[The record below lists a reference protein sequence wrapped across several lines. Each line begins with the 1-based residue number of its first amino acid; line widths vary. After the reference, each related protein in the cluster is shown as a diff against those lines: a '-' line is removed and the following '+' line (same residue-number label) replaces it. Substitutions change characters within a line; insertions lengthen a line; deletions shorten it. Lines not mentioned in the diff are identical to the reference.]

1 MQIYTVIIIYLLI
14 VKNKIIQSTY
24 IFLLIIFSCKNQTYY
39 NEYAIVS
46 AKKEATLAGIKI
58 LEMGGN
64 AFDAMIAVDLALAV
78 VYPNAGNLGGG
89 GFLVYRDSK
98 GNIGSLD
105 YREKAPLRAS
115 EKMFLDNENNI
126 IPNLSREG
134 AFSVAVPGT
143 PAGLFEIYQRFG
155 SIPLDSIFKPALYL
169 AKDGFKLTKRQANL
183 FNSSKNKILELNN
196 NIELFNNDFHE
207 GFLFKN
213 IQLYK
218 TLLYL
223 LENGLNSFYTGKNA
237 EKIIEYLSSK
247 GGIISQDDLV
257 KYQPIWRDP
266 FVFEYKDLKIIT
278 MGLPSSGG
286 IVMNQILKSLNFLD
300 QKSLLDSD
308 LKYVRALVEL
318 EKLSFADRSFYLG
331 DPDFIDDSFI
341 DSIVSDNYL
350 LSRFNSIDFENPKK
364 SLEIKHGNFNLNES
378 DETTH
383 YSIVD
388 SFGNAVSVTTTLNS
402 NFGSK
407 LIPPSLGFFLNN
419 EMDDFSIK
427 SGYPNIYGLVGG
439 ENNSVVAEKRMLSSM
454 TPTIIEKN
462 NKTYMILGS
471 PGGPTIITSIL
482 QTILNVSLFNMNIEE
497 AVNRGRFHHIWL
509 PDKIFYEINTFNEK
523 TKNKLIDIGYKF
535 AETFSSIGRVDA
547 ILIEN
552 NKIFTAPDP
561 RGDDYS
567 YGK

>member
-89 GFLVYRDSK
+89 GFLVYRDNK

-266 FVFEYKDLKIIT
+266 YVFEYKDLKIIT

-300 QKSLLDSD
+300 QKSLFDSD

-427 SGYPNIYGLVGG
+427 PGYPNIYGLVGG
-439 ENNSVVAEKRMLSSM
+439 ENNSVVSEKRMLSSM

-482 QTILNVSLFNMNIEE
+482 QTILNVSLFNMNIKE
-497 AVNRGRFHHIWL
+497 AVKRGRFHHIWL

-523 TKNKLIDIGYKF
+523 IKNKLTDIGYKF

>member
-89 GFLVYRDSK
+89 GFLVYRDNK

-266 FVFEYKDLKIIT
+266 YVFEYKDLKIIT

-300 QKSLLDSD
+300 QKSLFDSD

-497 AVNRGRFHHIWL
+497 AVSRGRFHHIWL

>member
-14 VKNKIIQSTY
+14 VKNKIIQSAY
-24 IFLLIIFSCKNQTYY
+24 IFLLIIFSCKNQSYY

-89 GFLVYRDSK
+89 GFLVFRDSK

-105 YREKAPLRAS
+105 YREKAPLNAS
-115 EKMFLDNENNI
+115 ENMFLDSENNI
-126 IPNLSREG
+126 IPDLSREG
-134 AFSVAVPGT
+134 AVSVAVPGT
-143 PAGLFEIYQRFG
+143 PAGLFEVHQRFG
-155 SIPLDSIFKPALYL
+155 SIPLDSIFKPALHL
-169 AKDGFKLTKRQANL
+169 AKNGFKLTKRQANL
-183 FNSSKNKILELNN
+183 FNSSKKKILELNN
-196 NIELFNNDFHE
+196 NIELYNNDFYE

-213 IQLYK
+213 NQLHK

-223 LENGLNSFYTGKNA
+223 LKNGLNSFYTGENA
-237 EKIIEYLSSK
+237 EKIVEYLSSK
-247 GGIISQDDLV
+247 GGIISRDDLI

-266 FVFEYKDLKIIT
+266 FVFKFKDLKIIT

-286 IVMNQILKSLNFLD
+286 IVMNQILKSLIFLD
-300 QKSLLDSD
+300 QKSLFNSELQ
-308 LKYVRALVEL
+308 YVRALVEL

-341 DSIVSDNYL
+341 DSIVSYNYL
-350 LSRFNSIDFENPKK
+350 FSRFNNIDFENPKK
-364 SLEIKHGNFNLNES
+364 SLEINHGNINLDES
-378 DETTH
+378 YETTH
-383 YSIVD
+383 YSIID

-427 SGYPNIYGLVGG
+427 SGFPNIYGLVGG
-439 ENNSVVAEKRMLSSM
+439 KNNSVVAEKRMLSSM

-462 NKTYMILGS
+462 NKIYMILGS
-471 PGGPTIITSIL
+471 PGGPTIITSVL

-497 AVNRGRFHHIWL
+497 AVNKGRFHHIWL

-523 TKNKLIDIGYKF
+523 TKNKLIDLGYKF
-535 AETFSSIGRVDA
+535 DNTFNTIGRVDA

-552 NKIFTAPDP
+552 NKIFTAADP

>member
-1 MQIYTVIIIYLLI
+1 M
-14 VKNKIIQSTY
+14 KNKIIQSTY

-89 GFLVYRDSK
+89 GVLVYRDSK

-115 EKMFLDNENNI
+115 EKLFLDNENNI
-126 IPNLSREG
+126 IPNLTREG

-196 NIELFNNDFHE
+196 NIELFNNDFYE

-266 FVFEYKDLKIIT
+266 YVFEYKDLKIIT

-300 QKSLLDSD
+300 QKSLFDSD

>member
-24 IFLLIIFSCKNQTYY
+24 IFLLIIFSCKNQSYY

-89 GFLVYRDSK
+89 GFLIYRDNK

-266 FVFEYKDLKIIT
+266 YVFEYKDLKIIT

-300 QKSLLDSD
+300 QKSLFDSD

-427 SGYPNIYGLVGG
+427 PGYPNIYGLVGG
-439 ENNSVVAEKRMLSSM
+439 ENNSVVSEKRMLSSM

-482 QTILNVSLFNMNIEE
+482 QTILNVSLFNMNIKE

>member
-89 GFLVYRDSK
+89 GFLIYRDNK

-266 FVFEYKDLKIIT
+266 YVFEYKDLKIIT

-300 QKSLLDSD
+300 QKSLFDSD

-331 DPDFIDDSFI
+331 DPDFIDDTFI

-427 SGYPNIYGLVGG
+427 PGYPNIYGLVGG
-439 ENNSVVAEKRMLSSM
+439 ENNSVVSEKRMLSSM

-482 QTILNVSLFNMNIEE
+482 QTILNVSLFNMNIKE

>member
-1 MQIYTVIIIYLLI
+1 
-14 VKNKIIQSTY
+14 
-24 IFLLIIFSCKNQTYY
+24 
-39 NEYAIVS
+39 
-46 AKKEATLAGIKI
+46 
-58 LEMGGN
+58 
-64 AFDAMIAVDLALAV
+64 
-78 VYPNAGNLGGG
+78 
-89 GFLVYRDSK
+89 
-98 GNIGSLD
+98 
-105 YREKAPLRAS
+105 
-115 EKMFLDNENNI
+115 
-126 IPNLSREG
+126 
-134 AFSVAVPGT
+134 
-143 PAGLFEIYQRFG
+143 
-155 SIPLDSIFKPALYL
+155 
-169 AKDGFKLTKRQANL
+169 
-183 FNSSKNKILELNN
+183 
-196 NIELFNNDFHE
+196 
-207 GFLFKN
+207 
-213 IQLYK
+213 
-218 TLLYL
+218 
-223 LENGLNSFYTGKNA
+223 
-237 EKIIEYLSSK
+237 
-247 GGIISQDDLV
+247 
-257 KYQPIWRDP
+257 
-266 FVFEYKDLKIIT
+266 

-300 QKSLLDSD
+300 QKSLFDSD

-427 SGYPNIYGLVGG
+427 PGYPNIYGLVGG
-439 ENNSVVAEKRMLSSM
+439 ENNSVVSEKRMLSSM

-482 QTILNVSLFNMNIEE
+482 QTILNVSLFNMNIKE

>member
-196 NIELFNNDFHE
+196 NIELFNNAFHE
-207 GFLFKN
+207 GFVFKN

-300 QKSLLDSD
+300 QKSLFDSD

-427 SGYPNIYGLVGG
+427 PGYHNIYGLVGG
-439 ENNSVVAEKRMLSSM
+439 ENNSVVSEKRMLSSM

-497 AVNRGRFHHIWL
+497 AVSRGRFHHIWL

>member
-89 GFLVYRDSK
+89 GFLVYRDNK

-266 FVFEYKDLKIIT
+266 YVFEYKDLKIIT

-300 QKSLLDSD
+300 QKSLFDSD
-308 LKYVRALVEL
+308 LQYVRALVEL

-427 SGYPNIYGLVGG
+427 PGYPNIYGLVGG
-439 ENNSVVAEKRMLSSM
+439 ENNSVVSEKRMLSSM

-482 QTILNVSLFNMNIEE
+482 QTILNVSLFNMNIKE
-497 AVNRGRFHHIWL
+497 AVKRGRFHHIWL

>member
-89 GFLVYRDSK
+89 GFLVYRDNK

-266 FVFEYKDLKIIT
+266 YVFEYKDLKIIT

-300 QKSLLDSD
+300 QKSLFDSD

-364 SLEIKHGNFNLNES
+364 SSEIKHGNFNLNES

-427 SGYPNIYGLVGG
+427 PGYPNIYGLVGG
-439 ENNSVVAEKRMLSSM
+439 ENNSVVSEKRMLSSM

-482 QTILNVSLFNMNIEE
+482 QTILNVSLFNMNIKE
-497 AVNRGRFHHIWL
+497 AVKRGRFHHIWL

>member
-134 AFSVAVPGT
+134 AFSVAIPGT
-143 PAGLFEIYQRFG
+143 PAGLFEIYQKFG

-169 AKDGFKLTKRQANL
+169 ARDGFKLTKRQANL

-237 EKIIEYLSSK
+237 EEIIEYLSSK
-247 GGIISQDDLV
+247 GGIISQDDLD

-300 QKSLLDSD
+300 QKSLFDSD
-308 LKYVRALVEL
+308 LQYVRALVEL

-523 TKNKLIDIGYKF
+523 TKNKLIDLGYKF
-535 AETFSSIGRVDA
+535 ADAFSSIGRVDA

>member
-143 PAGLFEIYQRFG
+143 PAGLFEIYKRFG

-266 FVFEYKDLKIIT
+266 YVFEYKDLKIIT

-300 QKSLLDSD
+300 QKSLFDSD

-427 SGYPNIYGLVGG
+427 PGYPNIYGLVGG
-439 ENNSVVAEKRMLSSM
+439 ENNSVVSEKRMLSSM

-482 QTILNVSLFNMNIEE
+482 QTILNVSLFNMNIKE

>member
-89 GFLVYRDSK
+89 GFLVYRDNK

-266 FVFEYKDLKIIT
+266 YVFEYKDLKIIT

-300 QKSLLDSD
+300 QKSLFDSD

-427 SGYPNIYGLVGG
+427 PGYPNIYGLVGG
-439 ENNSVVAEKRMLSSM
+439 ENNSVVSEKRMLSSM

-497 AVNRGRFHHIWL
+497 AVKRGRFHHIWL

>member
-24 IFLLIIFSCKNQTYY
+24 IFLLIIFSCKNQSYY

-196 NIELFNNDFHE
+196 NIELFNNDFYE

-266 FVFEYKDLKIIT
+266 YVFEYKDLKIIT

-300 QKSLLDSD
+300 QKSLFDSD

-523 TKNKLIDIGYKF
+523 TKNKLTDIGYKF

>member
-300 QKSLLDSD
+300 QKSLFDSD

-482 QTILNVSLFNMNIEE
+482 QTILNVSLFNMNIKE
-497 AVNRGRFHHIWL
+497 AVKRGRFHHIWL

>member
-89 GFLVYRDSK
+89 GFLVYRDNK

-266 FVFEYKDLKIIT
+266 YVFEYKDLKIIT

-427 SGYPNIYGLVGG
+427 PGYPNIYGLVGG
-439 ENNSVVAEKRMLSSM
+439 ENNSVVSEKRMLSSM

-482 QTILNVSLFNMNIEE
+482 QTILNVSLFNMNIKE
-497 AVNRGRFHHIWL
+497 AVKRGRFHHIWL

-523 TKNKLIDIGYKF
+523 TKNKLTDIGYKF

>member
-14 VKNKIIQSTY
+14 VKNKIIQFTY

-89 GFLVYRDSK
+89 GFLIYRDNK

-266 FVFEYKDLKIIT
+266 YVFEYKDLKIIT

-300 QKSLLDSD
+300 QKSLFESD
-308 LKYVRALVEL
+308 LKYVRSLVEL

-427 SGYPNIYGLVGG
+427 PGYPNIYGLVGG
-439 ENNSVVAEKRMLSSM
+439 ENNSVVSEKRMLSSM

-482 QTILNVSLFNMNIEE
+482 QTILNVSLFNMNIKE

>member
-89 GFLVYRDSK
+89 GFLVYRDNQ

-213 IQLYK
+213 IMLYK

-266 FVFEYKDLKIIT
+266 YVFEYKDLKIIT

-300 QKSLLDSD
+300 QKSLFDSD

-427 SGYPNIYGLVGG
+427 PGYPNIYGLVGG
-439 ENNSVVAEKRMLSSM
+439 ENNSVVSEKRMLSSM

-482 QTILNVSLFNMNIEE
+482 QTILNVSLFNMNIKE
-497 AVNRGRFHHIWL
+497 AVKRGRFHHIWL

-523 TKNKLIDIGYKF
+523 TKNKLTDIGYKF

>member
-89 GFLVYRDSK
+89 GFLVYRDNK

-266 FVFEYKDLKIIT
+266 YVFEYKDLKIIT

-300 QKSLLDSD
+300 QKSLLDSN
-308 LKYVRALVEL
+308 LQYVKALVEL

-439 ENNSVVAEKRMLSSM
+439 ENNSVVSEKRMLSSM

-509 PDKIFYEINTFNEK
+509 PDKIFYEINTFTEK
-523 TKNKLIDIGYKF
+523 TKNKLTDIGYKF
-535 AETFSSIGRVDA
+535 AETFSSIGRVNA

>member
-89 GFLVYRDSK
+89 GFLVYRDNQ

-266 FVFEYKDLKIIT
+266 YVFEYKDLKIIT

-300 QKSLLDSD
+300 QKSLFDSD

-364 SLEIKHGNFNLNES
+364 SFEIKHGNFNLNES

-427 SGYPNIYGLVGG
+427 PGYPNIYGLVGG
-439 ENNSVVAEKRMLSSM
+439 ENNSVVSEKRMLSSM

-482 QTILNVSLFNMNIEE
+482 QTILNVSLFNMNIKE
-497 AVNRGRFHHIWL
+497 AVKRGRFHHIWL

-523 TKNKLIDIGYKF
+523 TKNKLTDIGYKF

>member
-89 GFLVYRDSK
+89 GFLIYRDNK

-266 FVFEYKDLKIIT
+266 YVFEYKDLKIIT

-300 QKSLLDSD
+300 QKSLFDSD

-427 SGYPNIYGLVGG
+427 PGYPNIYGLVGG
-439 ENNSVVAEKRMLSSM
+439 ENNSVVSEKRMLSSM

-482 QTILNVSLFNMNIEE
+482 QTILNVSLFNMNIKE

>member
-89 GFLVYRDSK
+89 GFLIYRDNK

-266 FVFEYKDLKIIT
+266 YVFEYKDLKIIT

-300 QKSLLDSD
+300 QKSLFDSD

-427 SGYPNIYGLVGG
+427 PGYPNIYGLVGG
-439 ENNSVVAEKRMLSSM
+439 ENNSVVSEKRMLSSM

-482 QTILNVSLFNMNIEE
+482 QTILNVSLFNMNIKE
-497 AVNRGRFHHIWL
+497 AVKRGRFHHIWL

-523 TKNKLIDIGYKF
+523 TKNKLTDIGYKF

>member
-1 MQIYTVIIIYLLI
+1 M
-14 VKNKIIQSTY
+14 KNKIIQFTY

-89 GFLVYRDSK
+89 GFLVYRDTK

-286 IVMNQILKSLNFLD
+286 IVMNQILKSLNYLD
-300 QKSLLDSD
+300 QKSLFDSD
-308 LKYVRALVEL
+308 LQYVRALVEL

-439 ENNSVVAEKRMLSSM
+439 ENNSLVAEKRMLSSM

>member
-223 LENGLNSFYTGKNA
+223 QENGLNSFYTGKNA

-286 IVMNQILKSLNFLD
+286 VVLNQILKSLNFLD
-300 QKSLLDSD
+300 QKSLFDSD
-308 LKYVRALVEL
+308 LQYVRALVEL

-482 QTILNVSLFNMNIEE
+482 QTILNVSLFNMNIKE

>member
-89 GFLVYRDSK
+89 GVLVYRDSK

-207 GFLFKN
+207 CFLFKN

-266 FVFEYKDLKIIT
+266 YVFEYKDLKIIT

-300 QKSLLDSD
+300 QKSLFDSD

-427 SGYPNIYGLVGG
+427 PGYPNIYGLVGG
-439 ENNSVVAEKRMLSSM
+439 ENNSVVSEKRMLSSM

-482 QTILNVSLFNMNIEE
+482 QTILNVSLFNMNIKE

>member
-266 FVFEYKDLKIIT
+266 YVFEYKDLKIIT

-300 QKSLLDSD
+300 QKSLFDSD

>member
-89 GFLVYRDSK
+89 GFLVYRDNQ

-266 FVFEYKDLKIIT
+266 YVFEYKDLKIIT

-300 QKSLLDSD
+300 QKSLFDSD

-427 SGYPNIYGLVGG
+427 PGYPNIYGLVGG
-439 ENNSVVAEKRMLSSM
+439 ENNSVVSEKRMLSSM

-482 QTILNVSLFNMNIEE
+482 QTILNVSLFNMNIKE
-497 AVNRGRFHHIWL
+497 AVKRGRFHHIWL

>member
-14 VKNKIIQSTY
+14 VKNKIIQPTY

-134 AFSVAVPGT
+134 AFSVAIPGT
-143 PAGLFEIYQRFG
+143 PAGLFEIYQKFG

-169 AKDGFKLTKRQANL
+169 ARDGFKLTKRQANL

-237 EKIIEYLSSK
+237 EEIIEYLSSK
-247 GGIISQDDLV
+247 GGIISQDDLD

-300 QKSLLDSD
+300 QKSLFDSD
-308 LKYVRALVEL
+308 LQYVRALVEL

-419 EMDDFSIK
+419 EMDDFSTK

-523 TKNKLIDIGYKF
+523 TKNKLIDLGYKF
-535 AETFSSIGRVDA
+535 ADAFSSIGRVDA

>member
-89 GFLVYRDSK
+89 GFLIYRDNK

-115 EKMFLDNENNI
+115 EKMFWANENNI

-266 FVFEYKDLKIIT
+266 YVFEYKDLKIIT

-300 QKSLLDSD
+300 QKSLFDSD
-308 LKYVRALVEL
+308 LEYVRALVEL

-427 SGYPNIYGLVGG
+427 PGYPNIYGLVGG
-439 ENNSVVAEKRMLSSM
+439 ENNSVVSEKRMLSSM

-482 QTILNVSLFNMNIEE
+482 QTILNVSLFNMNIKE
-497 AVNRGRFHHIWL
+497 AVKRGRFHHIWL

>member
-89 GFLVYRDSK
+89 GFLVYRDNK

-266 FVFEYKDLKIIT
+266 YVFEYKDLKIIT

-300 QKSLLDSD
+300 QKSLFDSD

>member
-89 GFLVYRDSK
+89 GFLIYRDNK

-300 QKSLLDSD
+300 QKSLFDSD

-482 QTILNVSLFNMNIEE
+482 QTILNVSLFNMNIKE

-523 TKNKLIDIGYKF
+523 TKNKLIDLGYKF
-535 AETFSSIGRVDA
+535 ADAFSSIGRIDA

>member
-24 IFLLIIFSCKNQTYY
+24 IFLFIIFSCKNQTYY

-89 GFLVYRDSK
+89 GFLVYRDNK

-266 FVFEYKDLKIIT
+266 YVFEYKDLKIIT

-300 QKSLLDSD
+300 QKSLFDSD

-427 SGYPNIYGLVGG
+427 PGYPNIYGLVGG
-439 ENNSVVAEKRMLSSM
+439 ENNSVVSEKRMLSSM

-482 QTILNVSLFNMNIEE
+482 QTILNVSLFNMNIKE
-497 AVNRGRFHHIWL
+497 AVKRGRFHHIWL

-523 TKNKLIDIGYKF
+523 TKNKLTDIGYKF

>member
-126 IPNLSREG
+126 IPNRSREG

-169 AKDGFKLTKRQANL
+169 AKDGFNLTKRQANL

-300 QKSLLDSD
+300 QKSLFDSD
-308 LKYVRALVEL
+308 LQYVRALVEL

-482 QTILNVSLFNMNIEE
+482 QTILNVSLFNMNIEQ

>member
-14 VKNKIIQSTY
+14 VKNKIIQSAY
-24 IFLLIIFSCKNQTYY
+24 IFLLIIFSCKNQSYY

-89 GFLVYRDSK
+89 GFLVFRDSK

-105 YREKAPLRAS
+105 YREKAPLNAS
-115 EKMFLDNENNI
+115 ENMYLDSKNNI
-126 IPNLSREG
+126 IPDLSREG
-134 AFSVAVPGT
+134 AVSVAVPGT
-143 PAGLFEIYQRFG
+143 PAGLFAVHQRFG
-155 SIPLDSIFKPALYL
+155 SIPLDSIFKPALHL
-169 AKDGFKLTKRQANL
+169 AKNGFKLTKRQANL
-183 FNSSKNKILELNN
+183 FNSSKKKILELNN
-196 NIELFNNDFHE
+196 NIELYNNDFYE

-213 IQLYK
+213 NQLHK

-223 LENGLNSFYTGKNA
+223 LKNGLNSFYTGENA
-237 EKIIEYLSSK
+237 EKIVEYLSSK
-247 GGIISQDDLV
+247 GGIISRDDLI

-266 FVFEYKDLKIIT
+266 FVFKFKDLKIIT

-300 QKSLLDSD
+300 QKSLFNSELQ
-308 LKYVRALVEL
+308 YVRALVEL

-341 DSIVSDNYL
+341 DSIVSYNYL
-350 LSRFNSIDFENPKK
+350 FSRFNNIDFENPKK
-364 SLEIKHGNFNLNES
+364 SLEINHGNINLDES
-378 DETTH
+378 YETTH
-383 YSIVD
+383 YSIID

-427 SGYPNIYGLVGG
+427 SGFPNIYGLVGG
-439 ENNSVVAEKRMLSSM
+439 KNNSVVAEKRMLSSM

-462 NKTYMILGS
+462 NKIYMILGS
-471 PGGPTIITSIL
+471 PGGPTIITSVL

-497 AVNRGRFHHIWL
+497 AVNKGRFHHIWL

-523 TKNKLIDIGYKF
+523 TKNKLIDLGYKF
-535 AETFSSIGRVDA
+535 DTTPNTIGRVDA

-552 NKIFTAPDP
+552 NKIFTAADP

>member
-266 FVFEYKDLKIIT
+266 YVFEYKDLKIIT

-300 QKSLLDSD
+300 QKSLFDSD

-427 SGYPNIYGLVGG
+427 PGYPNIYGLVGG
-439 ENNSVVAEKRMLSSM
+439 ENNSVVSEKRMLSSM

-482 QTILNVSLFNMNIEE
+482 QTILNVSLFNMNIKE

-535 AETFSSIGRVDA
+535 DKTFSSIGRVDA

>member
-300 QKSLLDSD
+300 QKSLFDSD
-308 LKYVRALVEL
+308 LQYVRALVEL